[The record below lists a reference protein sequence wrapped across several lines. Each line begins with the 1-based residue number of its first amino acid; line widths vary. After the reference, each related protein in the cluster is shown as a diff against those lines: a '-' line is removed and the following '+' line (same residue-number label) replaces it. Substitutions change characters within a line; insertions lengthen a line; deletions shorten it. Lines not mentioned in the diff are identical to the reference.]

1 MRRLS
6 ACILHV
12 VVGTELSNESDIS
25 CFGDRDRGK
34 KTPDRKPCHSDV
46 VIRFLLWVRSTSSVI
61 TGSESIHCGYATAIR
76 SDSLMW
82 KGVDS
87 FYSLRTKCNSPG
99 AYRWFIQNRY
109 LKANSRAIATLCE
122 QCVLHVMMRIRQL
135 QRGSEFDRTWVGQQ
149 NWLLPRLRSVIFRW
163 TTATKEFTV
172 YSFLHQKLNSGTM
185 TLG

>member
-76 SDSLMW
+76 SDSLM
-82 KGVDS
+82 
-87 FYSLRTKCNSPG
+87 
-99 AYRWFIQNRY
+99 
-109 LKANSRAIATLCE
+109 
-122 QCVLHVMMRIRQL
+122 
-135 QRGSEFDRTWVGQQ
+135 
-149 NWLLPRLRSVIFRW
+149 
-163 TTATKEFTV
+163 
-172 YSFLHQKLNSGTM
+172 
-185 TLG
+185 